1 MVTEVVETEQGPRAG
16 FDGQLAVTT
25 FDQLIDAV
33 SVLLPVNRVQY
44 PDLPQQ
50 LSGDVM
56 QFCLRHS
63 ALHFSKTA
71 GRLAAF
77 VEDAD
82 HGSFQEIE
90 KLEGIVAASL
100 INSFKLADEI
110 GLSGSRLVESI
121 RLRFSQHAREVSR
134 T

>member
-1 MVTEVVETEQGPRAG
+1 METRVVETEQASSVG
-16 FDGQLAVTT
+16 FDGQLAVT

-33 SVLLPVNRVQY
+33 SDLLPVNRSQY
-44 PDLPQQ
+44 PDMPEQP
-50 LSGDVM
+50 GGNAV

-77 VEDAD
+77 VESAD

-121 RLRFSQHAREVSR
+121 RLRFDQQAREASR

>member
-1 MVTEVVETEQGPRAG
+1 MATEVVRAG
-16 FDGQLAVTT
+16 DRSTADFDGQLAVTT

-33 SVLLPVNRVQY
+33 SDLLPVDRTHY
-44 PDLPQQ
+44 PDLPEPM
-50 LSGDVM
+50 SGHAV

-82 HGSFQEIE
+82 HGSYQEIE

-110 GLSGSRLVESI
+110 GLSGTRLVESI
-121 RLRFSQHAREVSR
+121 RLRFFQHVQEVAR